1 MSGGHFDY
9 AQHKIRDIAES
20 VLELIEKN
28 GKIIPFIEKWQY
40 DNSFNQE
47 DEYHYEYPEDI
58 IDHFKEAYKALRIA
72 EAYAQRIDWLVS
84 GDDGE
89 DSFRRRLV
97 IDFDDLSQDIE
108 RVLKRLKT

>member
-9 AQHKIRDIAES
+9 AQYRIRDIAES

-28 GKIIPFIEKWQY
+28 GNKIEQDRLEY
-40 DNSFNQE
+40 LRYG
-47 DEYHYEYPEDI
+47 DEYYYEYPEDI

-72 EAYAQRIDWLVS
+72 EVYAQRIDWLVS

-97 IDFDDLSQDIE
+97 IDFDDLSQDIK
-108 RVLKRLKT
+108 RVLKKLKKENK

>member
-9 AQHKIRDIAES
+9 TQYRIRDIADS

-28 GKIIPFIEKWQY
+28 GNEIEQSRYEYLQY
-40 DNSFNQE
+40 GI
-47 DEYHYEYPEDI
+47 EYHYEYPEDI

-72 EAYAQRIDWLVS
+72 EVYAQRIDWLVS
-84 GDDGE
+84 DDDGE

-97 IDFDDLSQDIE
+97 IDFDDLSQDIK
-108 RVLKRLKT
+108 RVLKKENK

>member
-9 AQHKIRDIAES
+9 AQHRIRDIAES

-28 GKIIPFIEKWQY
+28 GNKKEQDKYEYLQY
-40 DNSFNQE
+40 G

-58 IDHFKEAYKALRIA
+58 IDYFKEAYKALRIA
-72 EAYAQRIDWLVS
+72 EVYAQRIDWLVS

-89 DSFRRRLV
+89 DSFRRRIV
-97 IDFDDLSQDIE
+97 IDFDDLSQDIK
-108 RVLKRLKT
+108 RVLKKLKKENK